1 MATHLTHRGKNVVRA
16 LTGLSLLIVI
26 GAGCSAVGNASEQVI
41 RSTPATNGYQQ
52 IVVGSGE
59 TLWSIASL
67 VAGEGSVT
75 AIEEKIVEANQLTTP
90 DLTAGMRLWVPST

>member
-1 MATHLTHRGKNVVRA
+1 MATHLTNRGKNVVRA

-41 RSTPATNGYQQ
+41 ISTPTTNGYQR
-52 IVVGSGE
+52 IVVESGE
-59 TLWSIASL
+59 TLWSVASM
-67 VAGEGSVT
+67 VAGKGSVT
-75 AIEEKIVEANQLTTP
+75 AVEEKIVEVNQLETP

>member
-1 MATHLTHRGKNVVRA
+1 MATHLTNRGKNVVRA

-41 RSTPATNGYQQ
+41 PSTPTTNGYQR
-52 IVVGSGE
+52 IVVESGE
-59 TLWSIASL
+59 TLWSVASM
-67 VAGEGSVT
+67 VAGKGSVT
-75 AIEEKIVEANQLTTP
+75 AVEEKIVEVNQLETP